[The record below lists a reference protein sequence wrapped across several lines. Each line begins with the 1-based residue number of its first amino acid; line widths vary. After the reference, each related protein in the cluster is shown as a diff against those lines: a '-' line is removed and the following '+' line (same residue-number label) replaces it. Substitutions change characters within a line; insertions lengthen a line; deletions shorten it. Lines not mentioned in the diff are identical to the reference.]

1 MNINVYII
9 KYIMGMC
16 ISNSM
21 VKLIKGLKFKFG
33 IQNKKDIIGEKN
45 I

>member
-1 MNINVYII
+1 MSINVYII

-21 VKLIKGLKFKFG
+21 VKLIKRSQ
-33 IQNKKDIIGEKN
+33 IQIWDSK
-45 I
+45 